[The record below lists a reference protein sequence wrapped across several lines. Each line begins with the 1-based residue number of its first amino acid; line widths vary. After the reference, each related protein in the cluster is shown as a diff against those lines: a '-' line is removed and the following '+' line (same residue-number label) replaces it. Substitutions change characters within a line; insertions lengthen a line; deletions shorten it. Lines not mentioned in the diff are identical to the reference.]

1 MAVRTAE
8 REQGNKINFLHQI
21 FLHLLFRVYI
31 YLFTLVKKCK
41 YIITY
46 VYIYMYVC
54 VCFVRFFVFER
65 KGLGVCVLVGANV
78 CTKWT
83 KISKILSILKKIS
96 WLLAKITL

>member
-65 KGLGVCVLVGANV
+65 KGLVYVYWWVLMYVPNGP
-78 CTKWT
+78 KY
-83 KISKILSILKKIS
+83 LRF
-96 WLLAKITL
+96 